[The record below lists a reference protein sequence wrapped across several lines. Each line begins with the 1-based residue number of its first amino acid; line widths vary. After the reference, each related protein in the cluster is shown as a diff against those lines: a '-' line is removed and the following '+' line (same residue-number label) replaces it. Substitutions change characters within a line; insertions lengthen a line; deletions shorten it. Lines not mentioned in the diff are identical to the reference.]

1 MGSDRGAVQAKP
13 FKYIMPAHYSV
24 QMISIRVGSAADA
37 HAIAKV
43 RRDSWHAAYEGI
55 IPTPTIDRATA
66 FGTAA
71 ADPPPYRRTVV
82 AEAGEHPAVVGY
94 ASFGPER
101 TVPTAFVSPVSPGA
115 ANHGAAN
122 PGAATTGAATTGA
135 ASPGAPGG
143 PLTADGLAGLVGEL
157 YAMYVAP
164 AWWST
169 GTGRA
174 LMGHVLTALG
184 ADGYPRAILWVLADN
199 ARARRFYE
207 RAGFTPD
214 GSTNVITGLGGVLE
228 LRYARDL

>member
-1 MGSDRGAVQAKP
+1 VLAKP
-13 FKYIMPAHYSV
+13 FKYIMPPHYSV
-24 QMISIRVGSAADA
+24 QMISIRVGSAADT
-37 HAIAKV
+37 HAIAQV

-101 TVPTAFVSPVSPGA
+101 TVATAFLSPVSRDA

-122 PGAATTGAATTGA
+122 HGAV
-135 ASPGAPGG
+135 SPGGPGG
-143 PLTADGLAGLVGEL
+143 PLTVDGLAGLVGEL
-157 YAMYVAP
+157 YALYVAS

-174 LMGHVLTALG
+174 LMGHVLTALR
-184 ADGYPRAILWVLADN
+184 ADGYPRAVLWVLADN

-214 GSTNVITGLGGVLE
+214 GGTNVITGLGGVLE

>member
-1 MGSDRGAVQAKP
+1 
-13 FKYIMPAHYSV
+13 MPPHYPV

-37 HAIAKV
+37 HAIAQV

-66 FGTAA
+66 FGAAA

-82 AEAGEHPAVVGY
+82 AEAGENPSVVVGY

-101 TVPTAFVSPVSPGA
+101 TVATAFLSPASRGA
-115 ANHGAAN
+115 ANHDTAV
-122 PGAATTGAATTGA
+122 PGAFGV
-135 ASPGAPGG
+135 PGASGTPSASGAPGASGG
-143 PLTADGLAGLVGEL
+143 PLTADGLEGLVGEL
-157 YAMYVAP
+157 YALYVTP

-174 LMGHVLTALG
+174 LMDHVLTALR
-184 ADGYPRAILWVLADN
+184 ADGYPRAVLWVLAGN
-199 ARARRFYE
+199 ERARRFYE

-214 GSTNVITGLGGVLE
+214 GSTNVITGLGSVLE

>member
-101 TVPTAFVSPVSPGA
+101 TVPTAFVSPLSPGA

-122 PGAATTGAATTGA
+122 
-135 ASPGAPGG
+135 PGAPGG

-184 ADGYPRAILWVLADN
+184 ADGYPRAVLWVLADN

-214 GSTNVITGLGGVLE
+214 GGTNVITGLGGVLE

>member
-1 MGSDRGAVQAKP
+1 
-13 FKYIMPAHYSV
+13 MPPHYSV
-24 QMISIRVGSAADA
+24 QMISIRVGSAADT
-37 HAIAKV
+37 HAIAQV

-55 IPTPTIDRATA
+55 IPTPTINRATA
-66 FGTAA
+66 FGAAA
-71 ADPPPYRRTVV
+71 ADPPPYRQTVV

-101 TVPTAFVSPVSPGA
+101 TVASAFVSPVSRDAASHGVARPGPARPGVARPGA
-115 ANHGAAN
+115 ASH
-122 PGAATTGAATTGA
+122 GA
-135 ASPGAPGG
+135 ASPGAAGVPGG

-157 YAMYVAP
+157 YALYVAP

-174 LMGHVLTALG
+174 LMGHVLTALR
-184 ADGYPRAILWVLADN
+184 ADGFPRAVLWVLADN

-214 GSTNVITGLGGVLE
+214 GGTNVLAGLGGVLE

>member
-1 MGSDRGAVQAKP
+1 
-13 FKYIMPAHYSV
+13 
-24 QMISIRVGSAADA
+24 MISIRVGSAADT
-37 HAIAKV
+37 HAIAQV

-101 TVPTAFVSPVSPGA
+101 TVATAFLSPVSRDA

-122 PGAATTGAATTGA
+122 HGAV
-135 ASPGAPGG
+135 SPGGPGG
-143 PLTADGLAGLVGEL
+143 PLTVDGLAGLVGEL
-157 YAMYVAP
+157 YALYVAP

>member
-1 MGSDRGAVQAKP
+1 
-13 FKYIMPAHYSV
+13 MPPHYSV

-37 HAIAKV
+37 HAIAHV

-66 FGTAA
+66 FGAAA
-71 ADPPPYRRTVV
+71 ADPPPYRQTVV

-101 TVPTAFVSPVSPGA
+101 TVATAFLSPATRGA
-115 ANHGAAN
+115 ANHDAAGP
-122 PGAATTGAATTGA
+122 PGARD
-135 ASPGAPGG
+135 APGG

-157 YAMYVAP
+157 YALYVAP

-174 LMGHVLTALG
+174 LMEHVLTALR
-184 ADGYPRAILWVLADN
+184 ADGYPRAVLWVLADN
-199 ARARRFYE
+199 ARARRFYG

-214 GSTNVITGLGGVLE
+214 GGTNVITGLGGVLE